1 MILCEIMKSSRSGYY
16 KWKITP
22 KSARQMENEQT
33 SKIIREEFHKSG
45 DKFDYR
51 RISMILKRK
60 YNIQ

>member
-1 MILCEIMKSSRSGYY
+1 
-16 KWKITP
+16 
-22 KSARQMENEQT
+22 MENEQT